1 LLSTQQ
7 IENLQPIWRVT
18 HSGAVNSIA
27 FGPRGQFF
35 ASAGLNGSI
44 RLWTLGS
51 GFTEIKAQIKAHKGQ
66 VMSVTFNATGKRL
79 ASGGLDGRVA
89 VWDVDTWQPIF
100 QIADIGGVYSIALGA
115 NGRYVAAAVA
125 NKVLMWEVE
134 TGREVRQW
142 VGVGIN
148 YGLAF
153 SPTAPILAAAGS
165 DKVAYLWDYRDQTL
179 ISRLT
184 GHTGPIRSLA
194 FSPGGHTLATG
205 GTDGHIRL
213 WDVSTGK
220 LLNRLVGHTDT
231 VNGLSFSPDGLLM
244 LSGAED
250 RTLRLWNVSL
260 GTQLHRLWH
269 SANVRAVA
277 FGPNQELIASSDAN
291 GAIIFWG
298 ISPSALTLPVS
309 DSAKLCAFPLRRI
322 NVREGPSERSGILT
336 IVTLN
341 TPLIIEDTQSRWYAV
356 TLPDGQ
362 QGWVLS
368 ELIRLSVCD

>member
-1 LLSTQQ
+1 M
-7 IENLQPIWRVT
+7 WRVT

-27 FGPRGQFF
+27 FGPRGQFL
-35 ASAGLNGSI
+35 ASAGLDGSI

-51 GFTEIKAQIKAHKGQ
+51 GFTEIKAHKGQ
-66 VMSVTFNATGKRL
+66 VMGVAFNATGKRL

-89 VWDVDTWQPIF
+89 VWDVDTRQPIF
-100 QIADIGGVYSIALGA
+100 QIADIGGVYSIALSA
-115 NGRYVAAAVA
+115 NGRYIAAAVA
-125 NKVLMWEVE
+125 NKVIMWEVE

-165 DKVAYLWDYRDQTL
+165 DKVAYLWYYRDQTL
-179 ISRLT
+179 IFRLE

-194 FSPGGHTLATG
+194 FSPGGRTLATG
-205 GTDGHIRL
+205 GTDKSICL
-213 WDVSTGK
+213 WDISTGN
-220 LLNRLVGHTDT
+220 LLARLVGHTNT
-231 VNGLSFSPDGLLM
+231 VNSLSFSSDGLLM
-244 LSGAED
+244 LSGADD
-250 RTLRLWNVSL
+250 RTLCLWNVSL
-260 GTQLHRLWH
+260 GTQIHRLWH

-298 ISPSALTLPVS
+298 ILPSALTLPVS
-309 DSAKLCAFPLRRI
+309 DSAKSCAFPLRRI
-322 NVREGPSERSGILT
+322 NVREGPSERFAILT
-336 IVTLN
+336 VATINTL
-341 TPLIIEDTQSRWYAV
+341 LIIEDVQSGWYTV

-368 ELIRLSVCD
+368 KLVRLSVCD